1 MAQAS
6 PVVVKMVCVVTIALV
21 TGTGVS
27 HGAEGGDAL
36 VPLPSVMDFT
46 RGGGWG
52 VALGAGLEYESAYD
66 GSDEYEFEVEPAG
79 AVQYRTGA
87 HLFFWEGFEVGWRST
102 LGDVWYVQA
111 AGRYEDGREA
121 DDSDDGRL
129 DGLEERDDEFVGV
142 FEVRRA
148 LGQAWRNWIGARV
161 MAGGSDFGVLGALAA
176 GHRFGSA
183 LDGTGTEIFAFSTF
197 GTSDF
202 LNRDFGVTDSESITS
217 GLPATDLSG
226 GYRSTGVTL
235 IDRRYLLEHV
245 QLVSQA
251 GIEFY
256 SSDVQ
261 GSPIAREDYELEVGL
276 AVLYHF

>member
-226 GYRSTGVTL
+226 AYRSTGVTL